1 MNKAKIIF
9 ECLQNI
15 GVQVSVVGNTLRL
28 EADQGTITNDMRE
41 NVKKNKSEIISLIK
55 QKYSCEKSEESEERG
70 GHTAEKE
77 LISLNSLSS
86 QEENITITAQ
96 GYGCVCGHNLY
107 HYQPGKL
114 WQCENCKTI
123 YEIIGG
129 SRGPKYIN

>member
-1 MNKAKIIF
+1 MNRAKIIF
-9 ECLQNI
+9 ESLQNI

-55 QKYSCEKSEESEERG
+55 QKYSCEKREEREERG
-70 GHTAEKE
+70 VQTAEKG

-86 QEENITITAQ
+86 QEDNKTVMAK

-107 HYQPGKL
+107 QQIEDFVKVDLP
-114 WQCENCKTI
+114 ENSKWEHQ
-123 YEIIGG
+123 Y
-129 SRGPKYIN
+129 RP